1 MQTCRKK
8 SLMAYG
14 CAIALVALLS
24 FVATAL
30 VPLQA
35 HAYYN
40 QASTSYPATQDLGN
54 YGPPIYGNDLPDGTY
69 QVTART
75 SSRMCIMY
83 TDPTNAE
90 ARDSKEQAIIDVSG
104 GNITVY
110 FYISKAY
117 THLYWGYAED
127 AAAATN
133 EDGTD
138 ASAYI
143 AGDPDEG
150 YVPHLFA
157 LPISALNEPY
167 TFAAYSGGDKGVSG
181 GMWYTRE
188 VVFGMTEAE
197 YQSYVGSVDEPVDDG
212 SGQDDGQIDD
222 EVIVDGGTENES
234 SGEPEEEEPELEN
247 DAQPVLDEESVSQ
260 NDDST
265 SDESG
270 GAGGDGAEDSGTG
283 IENGESDD
291 GDGAASG
298 QGAAGAAGKR
308 GVRMSI
314 AGSKISIDVD
324 ENLQPP
330 EEPTKPLL
338 TPRQICGLVALA
350 IFVAGLLLRVVIFN
364 RGYERAASPAL
375 AHIATPVDG

>member
-8 SLMAYG
+8 SPMAYG
-14 CAIALVALLS
+14 CAVVLVVLLS
-24 FVATAL
+24 FVVTAL
-30 VPLQA
+30 VPFPA

-54 YGPPIYGNDLPDGTY
+54 FGPPIYGSDLPDGTY

-117 THLYWGYAED
+117 THLYWGTAED

-167 TFAAYSGGDKGVSG
+167 VFSAYSGGDKGVSG

-197 YQSYVGSVDEPVDDG
+197 YQSYVGSVEEPVDDG
-212 SGQDDGQIDD
+212 SGHDDGLVDN
-222 EVIVDGGTENES
+222 EVIVDGGTENEDLD
-234 SGEPEEEEPELEN
+234 GLEEEESGQEN
-247 DAQPVLDEESVSQ
+247 DVQPVLDEGSVSQ

-265 SDESG
+265 SDEP
-270 GAGGDGAEDSGTG
+270 GAAEGDGVEDSGTG
-283 IENGESDD
+283 TENGESDD
-291 GDGAASG
+291 GDGAASKQAVG
-298 QGAAGAAGKR
+298 RAAGKH
-308 GVRMSI
+308 GVRMNI
-314 AGSKISIDVD
+314 AGSKISVDVD

-338 TPRQICGLVALA
+338 TPMQICGLVALA
-350 IFVAGLLLRVVIFN
+350 IFVVGLLLRVVIFN

-375 AHIATPVDG
+375 AHIAAPVDG